1 MTVRSLYCFVALTAF
16 SVSVGWSQTN
26 ATEAAVEDLYA
37 EALAARRSG
46 DLNGAIAKY
55 QAILKLSP
63 KLAAAH
69 NNLGL
74 LYFQQS
80 NFPAAAQAFE
90 QGLLADP
97 KMTASLTPLGSAYFQ
112 MAQFAKAKA
121 VLDRAVRLTPRDEN
135 AQLYRARTMFSLG
148 EREAAADALQ
158 KLLVQA
164 PHNIEALY
172 TLGQMY
178 MQLAQVTLKQLNK
191 EAPDSYLSNLVS
203 GQLLTSMEDYDGA
216 LAQFKKALEKQPGFR
231 GAHYNIG
238 NIYWLE
244 GKWTEAIVE
253 FKQELGADQFNC
265 LAHWKIAN
273 SLLNLR
279 EDQKTA
285 LSAAQTALQ
294 LCPDLAQA
302 HLDLGRL
309 LADTGDYPKAVEH
322 YRRVLQLAPE
332 ESTAHFHLATAYR
345 RMGKT
350 EEANAETRILQE
362 MSPKAPA
369 PQDQRK

>member
-1 MTVRSLYCFVALTAF
+1 V
-16 SVSVGWSQTN
+16 
-26 ATEAAVEDLYA
+26 
-37 EALAARRSG
+37 
-46 DLNGAIAKY
+46 
-55 QAILKLSP
+55 
-63 KLAAAH
+63 
-69 NNLGL
+69 
-74 LYFQQS
+74 
-80 NFPAAAQAFE
+80 
-90 QGLLADP
+90 
-97 KMTASLTPLGSAYFQ
+97 
-112 MAQFAKAKA
+112 
-121 VLDRAVRLTPRDEN
+121 
-135 AQLYRARTMFSLG
+135 
-148 EREAAADALQ
+148 
-158 KLLVQA
+158 
-164 PHNIEALY
+164 
-172 TLGQMY
+172 Y
-178 MQLAQVTLKQLNK
+178 MQLAQATLKQLNK

-203 GQLLTSMEDYDGA
+203 GQLMTSMEDYDGA

-244 GKWTEAIVE
+244 GKWNEAIAE

-279 EDQKTA
+279 EDQRTA

-309 LADTGDYPKAVEH
+309 LADSGDYPKAVEH

-369 PQDQRK
+369 AQDRPK